1 MTSNPSSPSLRPK
14 PLDAL
19 VAAAVIALTVVTAL
33 LFYAPKTGA
42 GQLTAVITQHG
53 QTVRTR
59 APHAALIRSWSSR
72 WTTAIITSPSMWT
85 ALACMSPTPT
95 VRGRTASTPGLSPGR
110 DSPSCACRRR
120 WSSRW
125 WAPRPTWTR
134 CWVRRCAMKLNARS
148 IALCA
153 VLTALALGL
162 STLENLFP
170 VTLIVPL
177 PGVKL
182 GLANIVTVFALYELG
197 AVPALTILAARCLL
211 GGLFAG
217 NLSALLFSLLGG
229 FTAMLVMIA
238 LQALQGTVHLRRVHR
253 RRGGPQPR
261 PDGRRLHHT
270 GQYHG
275 AGLPAVP
282 AGSIPADRHA
292 HRLRGRSV
300 VPRHAQYPPIPL
312 RRSTLWTRKT
322 RSFSSS
328 WT

>member
-1 MTSNPSSPSLRPK
+1 
-14 PLDAL
+14 
-19 VAAAVIALTVVTAL
+19 
-33 LFYAPKTGA
+33 
-42 GQLTAVITQHG
+42 
-53 QTVRTR
+53 
-59 APHAALIRSWSSR
+59 
-72 WTTAIITSPSMWT
+72 
-85 ALACMSPTPT
+85 
-95 VRGRTASTPGLSPGR
+95 
-110 DSPSCACRRR
+110 
-120 WSSRW
+120 
-125 WAPRPTWTR
+125 
-134 CWVRRCAMKLNARS
+134 MKLNARS

-197 AVPALTILAARCLL
+197 AVPALTILTARCLL

-238 LQALQGTVHLRRVHR
+238 LKHCKGLSIYVSLFMAFLSFE
-253 RRGGPQPR
+253 QPR

-275 AGLPAVP
+275 AGVSAVS
-282 AGSIPADRHA
+282 AGCIAGHRYA
-292 HRLRGRSV
+292 HRLCGRSV
-300 VPRHAQYPPIPL
+300 VPRHA
-312 RRSTLWTRKT
+312 
-322 RSFSSS
+322 
-328 WT
+328 